1 PGAPPIPTL
10 PGGDGAERPPLI
22 ISDKRTN
29 TLIVSAR
36 RADLDVVMQLMAQ
49 LDVDTQANKRVFV
62 YYVENVKA
70 KDLAA
75 TLTEIFGRPSRE
87 ADTGAAARE
96 RREPVL
102 SYPGGVPGLPVQPTA
117 PGPAASPSAL
127 AAEGEPGVVE
137 GQVKVVADEPNNAL
151 VITTFPRNWPL
162 MEDTI
167 RKLDRTPNQLLIQDL
182 LLAP

>member
-36 RADLDVVMQLMAQ
+36 RSDLDIVTQLLGQ

-87 ADTGAAARE
+87 AETGAAARE
-96 RREPVL
+96 RRG
-102 SYPGGVPGLPVQPTA
+102 PGARQPRGGARPPPPPA
-117 PGPAASPSAL
+117 PPAPA
-127 AAEGEPGVVE
+127 
-137 GQVKVVADEPNNAL
+137 
-151 VITTFPRNWPL
+151 PRP
-162 MEDTI
+162 
-167 RKLDRTPNQLLIQDL
+167 P
-182 LLAP
+182 P